1 MRRSHCIQEDLTR
14 TEVIDEIAAV
24 RIRVRPGSLFTTG
37 LNVFWIV
44 AVMVAASAIGC
55 GGSPTTPTPPV
66 TPPTPPAP
74 PTPPVQ
80 PSAFSL
86 TGRVVSSATGLPV
99 AGARVVPEVGDP
111 VITAAD
117 GTFQFAS
124 ATNPQFTPYKM
135 EVTADGYVTHNAYV
149 RWERTRTGVDI
160 DLFPTA
166 PPFSLDFFRQLVRNG
181 YEKPDEL
188 QMLRRLN
195 ASPSLYIRTVDD
207 AGRTIDP
214 QTLGLVESMVR
225 KSVQAFSGGALSVAG
240 VEMGATARPRTAGW
254 LTIEFVDQPDA
265 TFCGT
270 AHVGVADGLMTLNYN
285 NCGCGGR
292 RIAPS
297 IIVHETGHAM
307 GFWHVR
313 DRGAIMSPVYDNPCS
328 DDQPTATELFHA
340 QMAYRRVR
348 GNRDPDQ
355 DHRDGALA
363 LPGLTAPDVVI
374 TCPLR

>member
-1 MRRSHCIQEDLTR
+1 
-14 TEVIDEIAAV
+14 VG
-24 RIRVRPGSLFTTG
+24 IRVRPGSLFTTG

-44 AVMVAASAIGC
+44 AVIVAATAIGC
-55 GGSPTTPTPPV
+55 GGGGGGSPTTPTPPV
-66 TPPTPPAP
+66 TPPPPTPP

-86 TGRVVSSATGLPV
+86 TGRVVSSSTGQPI
-99 AGARVVPEVGDP
+99 AGARVAPEVGDA
-111 VITAAD
+111 VTTGAD

-124 ATNPQFTPYKM
+124 ATNPQFTPYKV
-135 EVTADGYVTHNAYV
+135 EVTADGYVTRNAYV

-160 DLFPTA
+160 DLFPA
-166 PPFSLDFFRQLVRNG
+166 GPPFSLDFFRQFVRNT
-181 YEKPDEL
+181 YDKPEEL
-188 QMLRRLN
+188 QILRRLN

-214 QTLGLVESMVR
+214 QTLGLVESLVR
-225 KSVQAFSGGALSVAG
+225 KSVQAFSAGAVSVGA
-240 VEMGATARPRTAGW
+240 VEMGAAARPRTAGW

-265 TFCGT
+265 GFCGQ
-270 AHVGVADGLMTLNYN
+270 AYVGVNDNLMTLNYN
-285 NCGCGGR
+285 RCGCGGN

-328 DDQPTATELFHA
+328 DDQPTPAELFHA
-340 QMAYRRVR
+340 RMAYRRTT

-363 LPGLTAPDVVI
+363 FPGLTGPDVLI